1 MDGFGDNIKKLLL
14 AGIGVVA
21 TTAEKSKEMLDEMV
35 EKGEL
40 TVEQG
45 KALNE
50 ELKHNIKKTVK
61 EKMNVAE
68 EPDSPEEISEMLEK
82 MSPEMIE
89 ALKEQLA
96 AMEAADEQAGNAGVP
111 D

>member
-96 AMEAADEQAGNAGVP
+96 AMEATDEQAGNAGVP

>member
-96 AMEAADEQAGNAGVP
+96 AMEAADEQAGNKGVP